1 MIDNTD
7 PRHEI
12 GNVAADGSGWAD
24 LADVTDRLVI
34 VRHVET
40 ARAVQVFPLRL
51 VFAVAVEDLDP
62 MVLAIRDIDPA
73 VGVAADVVND
83 VELALAG
90 SAFAPPHHQFAVGG
104 GFAAPCIPL

>member
-7 PRHEI
+7 PRPEI

-83 VELALAG
+83 VELALPVPG
-90 SAFAPPHHQFAVGG
+90 SPHDINNLPSGEHLWTRAL
-104 GFAAPCIPL
+104 P

>member
-7 PRHEI
+7 ARPEI
-12 GNVAADGSGWAD
+12 GKITAAGGGRSDFANVA
-24 LADVTDRLVI
+24 DRLVT
-34 VRHVET
+34 VWHVET

-73 VGVAADVVND
+73 VGVAAHVVND

-90 SAFAPPHHQFAVGG
+90 SGFAPRHQQFAVG
-104 GFAAPCIPL
+104 